1 MKYQEVYKILEES
14 IEKKRNILA
23 TVIQGPGEGTRLFF
37 SEGELLVKSSEENFE
52 PEELQRLSE
61 TGESRILETDSRKFF
76 VELLRNPSRLVICG
90 GGHVA
95 QQVIVLAK
103 KIGFQVTVLEDRP
116 LFADQAR
123 KAGADIVICDDFAS
137 GLEKISGSSD
147 TYFLVV
153 TRGHRYDDICL
164 TSILR
169 KERAYA
175 GMMASRKRG
184 ILLKKRLIEEG
195 IPEEEVELIHT
206 PVGLSIHAETPEEI
220 AVSIMAELIMEKN
233 SVKKTSGYEK
243 ELLACLAEDSGQ
255 KKALATIVSR
265 RGSAP
270 REIGTKMIVFPDG
283 KIIGTIGGGCMES
296 RVQHHCLHM
305 LKEENPKGCLVYEDM
320 TGTEAEEEGLVCGG
334 TIQVY
339 LEVLGV

>member
-1 MKYQEVYKILEES
+1 MKYQELYKILEEN

-52 PEELQRLSE
+52 PEELQCLSE
-61 TGESRILETDSRKFF
+61 TGESRILETASRKFF
-76 VELLRNPSRLVICG
+76 VELLRKPSRLVICG

-123 KAGADIVICDDFAS
+123 KAGADMVICDDFAS

-164 TSILR
+164 TSILQ

-195 IPEEEVELIHT
+195 IPEEEVELLHT

-243 ELLACLAEDSGQ
+243 ELLSCLTEDSGQ

-270 REIGTKMIVFPDG
+270 REIGTKMIVLPDG

-320 TGTEAEEEGLVCGG
+320 TGKEAEEEGLVCGG

>member
-1 MKYQEVYKILEES
+1 M
-14 IEKKRNILA
+14 
-23 TVIQGPGEGTRLFF
+23 
-37 SEGELLVKSSEENFE
+37 
-52 PEELQRLSE
+52 
-61 TGESRILETDSRKFF
+61 
-76 VELLRNPSRLVICG
+76 
-90 GGHVA
+90 
-95 QQVIVLAK
+95 
-103 KIGFQVTVLEDRP
+103 
-116 LFADQAR
+116 
-123 KAGADIVICDDFAS
+123 
-137 GLEKISGSSD
+137 
-147 TYFLVV
+147 
-153 TRGHRYDDICL
+153 
-164 TSILR
+164 
-169 KERAYA
+169 
-175 GMMASRKRG
+175 
-184 ILLKKRLIEEG
+184 KKRLIEEG

-233 SVKKTSGYEK
+233 SAKKTNGYEK